1 MSWERDPLFA
11 KSRLFFERAFEFP
24 REDPQFGLW
33 CAFGLE
39 LLARAALASISPTL
53 LAEPDDDHKHLLHSL
68 GRGAERSSGK
78 SIVSAKVFALCR
90 TLFDTFREDDQKSC
104 TALLNR
110 RNDELHGGGAPFD
123 EYPTSVWLAGFYRAC
138 NVLATALGET
148 LETVLGKDE
157 AEIASKTLASD
168 QNDTK
173 QRVASA
179 IAAHKRVFDV
189 KDPAERAAL
198 QKTSAEQG
206 EKLAHFRHHRAG
218 CPSCKSTG
226 LLQGEAFGKEHVSH
240 GDHEIIVKQSVA
252 PTSFTCSPCGLKLNG
267 FSELAAAGLSG
278 QYTRTT
284 TFSPEEYYG
293 LTHPDNDD
301 FGELAMKWLSEQG
314 PEYDND

>member
-11 KSRLFFERAFEFP
+11 KARLFFEWAFEFP

-53 LAEPDDDHKHLLHSL
+53 LAEPNNEHKHLLHSL

-78 SIVSAKVFALCR
+78 SIGSAKVFALCK
-90 TLFDTFREDDQKSC
+90 TLFDTFRDEEQRTC

-110 RNDELHGGGAPFD
+110 RNDELHTGGAPFD

-138 NVLATALGET
+138 NALATALGET
-148 LETVLGKDE
+148 LETVLGNDE

-173 QRVASA
+173 QRIASA
-179 IAAHKRVFDV
+179 IGAHKKVFDA
-189 KDPAERAAL
+189 KNPAEQAAL
-198 QKTSAEQG
+198 QKTAAEQG
-206 EKLAHFRHHRAG
+206 EKLAHLRHHRAI

-226 LLQGEAFGKEHVSH
+226 LLQGEAFGNEHVSH
-240 GDHEIIVKQSVA
+240 GDGEIVVKQSVA
-252 PTSFTCSPCGLKLNG
+252 PTSFACSPCGLKLNG
-267 FSELAAAGLSG
+267 FSELVAAGLSG
-278 QYTRTT
+278 HYTRTT

-293 LTHPDNDD
+293 LVDLDNLDI
-301 FGELAMKWLSEQG
+301 GELAMKWLSEQG
-314 PEYDND
+314 PEYDNE